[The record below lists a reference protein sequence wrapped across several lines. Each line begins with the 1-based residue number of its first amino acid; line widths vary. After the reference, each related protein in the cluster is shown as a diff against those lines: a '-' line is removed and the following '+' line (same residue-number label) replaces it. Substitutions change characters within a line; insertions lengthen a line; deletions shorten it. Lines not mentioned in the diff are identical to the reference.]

1 MGINI
6 ISTGS
11 YVPEQSVKNDELT
24 KFVETNDEWIRTR
37 TGISSRHISA
47 WEPTWYMGAE
57 ACKKAIEKSGINPD
71 DIGLI
76 ICCTITNDFHTPS
89 VACII
94 QNEIKAFNAMAFDLN
109 AACTGY
115 IYAVDTARR
124 FLETEKNMKYA
135 LVVASENLS
144 RITDFTD
151 RGTCIL
157 FGDGASA
164 AIIEKN
170 DKLYSSYLASD
181 GSGART
187 LFARCIDRKEEFA
200 DDTEFDDGF
209 VDLVKSRKHALVQNG
224 KEVYKFA
231 TKALPKAFEGAAKK
245 INMTADDIDVII
257 PHQANVRI
265 IETAA
270 KNMKVSMEK
279 IIVTLDHNGNTSS
292 SSVPL
297 AFDEALEKGLIK
309 RGDKVCMVGFGA
321 GLTYGAII
329 FEY

>member
-6 ISTGS
+6 VSMGS
-11 YVPEQSVKNDELT
+11 YVPNQSVTNDDLT
-24 KFVETNDEWIRTR
+24 KFIETNDEWIRTR
-37 TGISSRHISA
+37 TGILSRHISG
-47 WEPTWYMGAE
+47 WEPTWYMGAK
-57 ACKKAIEKSGINPD
+57 ACEKAIEKAGINPD

-89 VACII
+89 SACII
-94 QNEIKAFNAMAFDLN
+94 QNEINASNAVAFDLN

-115 IYAVDTARR
+115 IYAIDTAKR
-124 FLETEKNMKYA
+124 FLDTQEDMKYA
-135 LVVASENLS
+135 VVVASENLS

-164 AIIEKN
+164 AIIEKS

-181 GSGART
+181 GSGARV
-187 LFARCIDRKEEFA
+187 LYARCINRKEEFA
-200 DDTEFDDGF
+200 DNSTQFDDGF
-209 VDLVKSRKHALVQNG
+209 TDPKMHALVQNG

-231 TKALPKAFEGAAKK
+231 TKALSKALQGAAEK
-245 INMTADDIDVII
+245 INISVDDIDVIV
-257 PHQANVRI
+257 PHQANLRI
-265 IETAA
+265 LETAA
-270 KNMKVSMEK
+270 KNMGASMDK

-292 SSVPL
+292 ASVPL
-297 AFDEALEKGLIK
+297 AFDEALEKGKIK
-309 RGDKVCMVGFGA
+309 RGDTVCMVGFGA

-329 FEY
+329 LEY

>member
-6 ISTGS
+6 VSMGS
-11 YVPEQSVKNDELT
+11 YVPEQSVTNDDLA
-24 KFVETNDEWIRTR
+24 KFVDTNDEWIRTR
-37 TGISSRHISA
+37 TGIVSRHISA

-57 ACKKAIEKSGINPD
+57 ACKKAVEKAGINPD
-71 DIGLI
+71 EIGLI

-89 VACII
+89 VASII

-115 IYAVDTARR
+115 IYAMDTARR
-124 FLETEKNMKYA
+124 FLETEENMKYA

-164 AIIEKN
+164 SIIEKS

-181 GSGART
+181 GSGARL
-187 LFARCIDRKEEFA
+187 LFARCINRKEEFA
-200 DDTEFDDGF
+200 DSTQFDDGF
-209 VDLVKSRKHALVQNG
+209 ADPKMHGLVQNG

-231 TKALPKAFEGAAKK
+231 TKALPKALECAAEK
-245 INMTADDIDVII
+245 INMTAGDIDVIV
-257 PHQANVRI
+257 PHQANLRI

-270 KNMKVSMEK
+270 KNMKVSMDK
-279 IIVTLDHNGNTSS
+279 IVVTLDHNGNTSS
-292 SSVPL
+292 ASVPL
-297 AFDEALEKGLIK
+297 AFDEALENCRIK

-329 FEY
+329 IEY